1 MSAHNPD
8 SNVVPLHTIEPET
21 DAAEQE
27 NGQET
32 DVSPGNDNADE
43 ADVTEHTEAVEGSV
57 SDEEPEDS
65 DATSDDEAVEP
76 DEEDIKRGMRLL
88 EALLFASAEPLTERM
103 LANRLPEH
111 LNAKT
116 LLKSLQ
122 QEYADRGVNLVRVG
136 KSWAFRTAEDLAAVL
151 NIEAEVSRKM
161 SRATIET
168 MAIVAYHQPV
178 TRAEIEEIRGVSLSK
193 GTLDT
198 LFEKGWIKPRGRRET
213 PGRPMTWGTTDEF
226 LDHFGMQRVTDLPG
240 MDELKAAGLL
250 ESGPALNVYRSRGSL
265 AEHHENAAN
274 EENAETLDEE
284 DPAALSPFAKT
295 GEEDALPEVNDD
307 VEVDE
312 PLDPGAS

>member
-1 MSAHNPD
+1 MSAQNSD
-8 SNVVPLHTIEPET
+8 SNVVPIHAGEAEPET
-21 DAAEQE
+21 PVE
-27 NGQET
+27 ET
-32 DVSPGNDNADE
+32 DTETAVSPGNDNVDE
-43 ADVTEHTEAVEGSV
+43 SETTEDTDSNGEG
-57 SDEEPEDS
+57 DESQPQ
-65 DATSDDEAVEP
+65 EP
-76 DEEDIKRGMRLL
+76 DEEENKQGTRLL

-116 LLKSLQ
+116 LLKALQ
-122 QEYADRGVNLVRVG
+122 AEYAERGVNLVRIG
-136 KSWAFRTAEDLAAVL
+136 KSWAFRTADDLSAVL
-151 NIEAEVSRKM
+151 NVEAEVSRKM

-265 AEHHENAAN
+265 AEHHEHEKEEAA
-274 EENAETLDEE
+274 EAVENE
-284 DPAALSPFAKT
+284 DPAALSPFAKS
-295 GEEDALPEVNDD
+295 GEEDALPEVPDE
-307 VEVDE
+307 VEAEE
-312 PLDPGAS
+312 PLDPDAT

>member
-1 MSAHNPD
+1 MSAQNSD
-8 SNVVPLHTIEPET
+8 SNVISIHAGEAESETPPET
-21 DAAEQE
+21 EIEE
-27 NGQET
+27 NET
-32 DVSPGNDNADE
+32 ETSVSPGNDNVDE
-43 ADVTEHTEAVEGSV
+43 AETAEEAEFTEEEGNS
-57 SDEEPEDS
+57 EP
-65 DATSDDEAVEP
+65 TEP
-76 DEEDIKRGMRLL
+76 DEEDIKRGTRLV
-88 EALLFASAEPLTERM
+88 EALLFASAEPLSERM

-122 QEYADRGVNLVRVG
+122 QDYAERGVNLVRVG
-136 KSWAFRTAEDLAAVL
+136 KSWAFRTADDLSAVL
-151 NIEAEVSRKM
+151 NVEAEVSRKM

-213 PGRPMTWGTTDEF
+213 PGRPMMWGTTDEF

-250 ESGPALNVYRSRGSL
+250 EAGPALNVYRSRGSL
-265 AEHHENAAN
+265 AEHN
-274 EENAETLDEE
+274 ENAEDDENVADVDE
-284 DPAALSPFAKT
+284 AALSPFAKS
-295 GEEDALPEVNDD
+295 GEEDALPEVPDE
-307 VEVDE
+307 VEAEE
-312 PLDPGAS
+312 PLDPDAS